1 LAWGHSSIG
10 ERFVAGI
17 QPHTPTP
24 RVRGAL
30 NGVWCASAAS
40 TVRFGENFVKQKLQG
55 TPILVG
61 AEHIFNP

>member
-1 LAWGHSSIG
+1 MG

-17 QPHTPTP
+17 SPHTPTP

-40 TVRFGENFVKQKLQG
+40 TAQFGENFIKQKL
-55 TPILVG
+55 
-61 AEHIFNP
+61 